1 VHSCLRFAALS
12 VPVRSCF
19 LTAHML
25 RAEAWG
31 TACCAAR
38 SLPAGAVA
46 KVLQAA
52 QAAETLP
59 LDAGL
64 ELERCAVLC

>member
-1 VHSCLRFAALS
+1 MYSCQHFARVGPL
-12 VPVRSCF
+12 
-19 LTAHML
+19 LTEHMS
-25 RAEAWG
+25 RAEVWD
-31 TACCAAR
+31 TACSAAR

-64 ELERCAVLC
+64 ELERCVCA